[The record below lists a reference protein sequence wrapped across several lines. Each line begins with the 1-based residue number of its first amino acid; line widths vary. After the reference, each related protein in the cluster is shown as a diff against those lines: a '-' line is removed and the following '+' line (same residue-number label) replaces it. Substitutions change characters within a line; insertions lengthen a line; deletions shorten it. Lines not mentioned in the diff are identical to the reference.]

1 MYLAK
6 FNSGRKP
13 ALRMLNHAPQG
24 CYAMIHFGLNT
35 FTDQEWG
42 YGNADPA
49 LFDPAEFDAELLVR
63 QLRDSGL
70 DGVILVCKH
79 HDGFCLWPTATTDYN
94 ISRAPFRNGKG
105 DLVREVADACRKYE
119 LKMGFYVSP
128 WDRHDENYG
137 TELYVKKFQQQ
148 LREIH
153 SNYGPAFEAWFDGAN
168 GGDGY
173 YGGACETRKID
184 HARYYRWQETFQI
197 IRDLQPNAAIFSD
210 AGPDLRWVGNE
221 KGLADEESFATFTP
235 AAVTAGR
242 EPAPG
247 NVKYQESTSG
257 HADGIFFMP
266 PECDF
271 PLRPGW
277 FYHAGEDNAQKS
289 TAQLIDIFMR
299 SAGCGGYFN
308 VGLAPD
314 RTGRLHKNDVQS
326 LLDFKAARDRLFAK
340 PIAEAVLPVK
350 NGSCHL
356 PLNGKSFNLLEMA
369 EKSDS
374 SDWVNGYTVE
384 VIYPDKSRQRVL
396 QGCAIG
402 CRRVKKVST
411 VSNGAEL
418 VISFTN
424 SYVPGELQIKLY
436 DAIFPAE
443 TAAGSVDTAI
453 MPLDIPEEGAW
464 IFDLAAPMDVEGF
477 IFTPQENVPPGTP
490 VTYSFY
496 GSNDGQNWEL
506 LAQGEFGN
514 IVNNPVSQRVEIA
527 CKILRF
533 CKLTSSRMTGKSD
546 SIQGKAFAL
555 LRK

>member
-6 FNSGRKP
+6 FNRGRQP

-24 CYAMIHFGLNT
+24 CYAIIHFGLNT

-49 LFDPAEFDAELLVR
+49 LFDPTDFDAELLVR
-63 QLRDSGL
+63 QLRDGGL
-70 DGVILVCKH
+70 DGLILVCKH

-128 WDRHDENYG
+128 WDRHDADYG

-148 LREIH
+148 LREIYT
-153 SNYGPAFEAWFDGAN
+153 SYGPAFEAWFDGAN

-184 HARYYRWQETFQI
+184 HALYYRWPETFQI
-197 IRDLQPNAAIFSD
+197 VRDLQPNAAIFSD

-235 AAVTAGR
+235 APSVADR
-242 EPAPG
+242 EPSPG
-247 NVKYQESTSG
+247 NVKFQESPAG

-277 FYHAGEDNAQKS
+277 FYHAREDNAQKS
-289 TAQLIDIFMR
+289 TAQLINIFMR

-308 VGLAPD
+308 IGLAPD

-326 LLDFKAARDRLFAK
+326 LLDFKAARDKLFAS
-340 PIAEAVLPVK
+340 PVAEAVIPVQ
-350 NGSCHL
+350 NGCCKL
-356 PLNGKSFNLLEMA
+356 PLNGKTFNLLEMA

-374 SDWVNGYTVE
+374 TDWVDGYTVE
-384 VIYPDKSRQRVL
+384 AISSDRNSQLLL

-402 CRRVKKVST
+402 CRRLKKLPEAANPS
-411 VSNGAEL
+411 EL
-418 VISFTN
+418 RITFTGIS
-424 SYVPGELQIKLY
+424 VPDELKLKLY
-436 DAIFPAE
+436 NAEFPAE
-443 TAAGSVDTAI
+443 ADTSSADSAV
-453 MPLDIPEEGAW
+453 MPLAVPLDGSWTFE
-464 IFDLAAPMDVEGF
+464 LAAPMNIRGF
-477 IFTPQENVPPGTP
+477 IFTPHENVPPGTP
-490 VTYSFY
+490 ETYRFY
-496 GSNDGQNWEL
+496 GSDDGENWVL
-506 LAQGEFGN
+506 LSQGEFGN
-514 IVNNPVSQRVEIA
+514 IVNNPVPQRVEFA
-527 CKILRF
+527 EKILRF
-533 CKLTSSRMTGKSD
+533 CKLTGDRMTGNCN

-555 LRK
+555 LHE